1 MEENINNNEAIKE
14 EVKPATDVEVEE
26 TPKAKKLT
34 HKEKRYNKIRSR
46 LFKENDIKYE
56 GPLSYRYLRI
66 FAWIFM
72 AFGQIVFLNTIS
84 INIMHWDVLGDVSST
99 ILNIFA
105 GLATPLFILASFGL
119 VLNGKRNIRD
129 FMLVYGLAYAGVGL
143 GFIIFYLRY
152 VNGLFV
158 KMGIDQQPFIV
169 HFNGFLSE
177 RVQVNVFADLFA
189 FALFHFFLNYTPR
202 KVFKGKSVYAFR
214 LFSLIPVIFVL
225 GSYIIKILT
234 ATGKMDLPFYVFPF
248 LTTKSPIIY
257 LIFIVAALWIKN
269 RERWF
274 IRLGATRQE
283 YHEFL
288 KTNRNSLSVSITLSV
303 IILLSVF
310 LDILLLLIAL
320 IYYAAN
326 NLPSD
331 NFVDVVFGTFGFGQA
346 SSMILAIPFIFLYSY
361 KRRHKDTRL
370 DLIIPI
376 LGIAL
381 IVLVY
386 VEGTYQFIIE
396 FLNLH

>member
-1 MEENINNNEAIKE
+1 
-14 EVKPATDVEVEE
+14 
-26 TPKAKKLT
+26 
-34 HKEKRYNKIRSR
+34 
-46 LFKENDIKYE
+46 
-56 GPLSYRYLRI
+56 
-66 FAWIFM
+66 
-72 AFGQIVFLNTIS
+72 
-84 INIMHWDVLGDVSST
+84 
-99 ILNIFA
+99 
-105 GLATPLFILASFGL
+105 
-119 VLNGKRNIRD
+119 
-129 FMLVYGLAYAGVGL
+129 
-143 GFIIFYLRY
+143 
-152 VNGLFV
+152 
-158 KMGIDQQPFIV
+158 
-169 HFNGFLSE
+169 
-177 RVQVNVFADLFA
+177 
-189 FALFHFFLNYTPR
+189 
-202 KVFKGKSVYAFR
+202 
-214 LFSLIPVIFVL
+214 
-225 GSYIIKILT
+225 
-234 ATGKMDLPFYVFPF
+234 MDLPFYVFPF